1 MARTRIATHI
11 LTQRTEQL
19 TVQPGQLVELLG
31 VDVLGAF
38 DHPLQLGRAGREHE
52 RPEAALLAA
61 VPYSSGEHKRRVT
74 NFGRL

>member
-11 LTQRTEQL
+11 LTQRAEQL
-19 TVQPGQLVELLG
+19 TVQPGQLQRAVEDLVELLG

-61 VPYSSGEHKRRVT
+61 LPELRG
-74 NFGRL
+74 